1 MKLCDVVAARYRDSA
16 EIIPVVVIIVPLR
29 WHLSFC
35 SRHGRIV
42 RFLLLLLLFLF
53 PIPPFLLLPPPL
65 FLFLSSTTPV
75 NRSDSRSRRDYR
87 YRFNQRQAKY
97 YSILRAS
104 LPILRLTVYYLCVKC
119 KISIFSSFF
128 FFLISRSMLYQRPRR
143 ASPITAR
150 FWEESDYAREYL
162 TGIVETLWS
171 NILQSSA
178 CIQR

>member
-1 MKLCDVVAARYRDSA
+1 MKLCDVAAARYRDSA

-29 WHLSFC
+29 MTL
-35 SRHGRIV
+35 I
-42 RFLLLLLLFLF
+42 LLLASRKNSA
-53 PIPPFLLLPPPL
+53 IPLIPSPLPFSYTSIPL
-65 FLFLSSTTPV
+65 ASASVVLFLSSTTPV

-150 FWEESDYAREYL
+150 F
-162 TGIVETLWS
+162 
-171 NILQSSA
+171 
-178 CIQR
+178 